1 MTIQSGLIKNYF
13 SMIYEYEENGLFNLD
28 NVVFSEERLIKKLE
42 TNSYLKKEDRDILC
56 ESLQICRV
64 LRQNIIR

>member
-1 MTIQSGLIKNYF
+1 
-13 SMIYEYEENGLFNLD
+13 MIYEYEENGLFNLD